1 MPAITSYSEPQ
12 LAAFVLGNGCL
23 GATAAALSWVGQSD
37 IQDAIDL
44 ALTAYGVAT
53 INLATDAAK
62 LRAAVTVEAWRL
74 VVNATAGYYRVSLD
88 GQSMDRQMVH
98 AHAVAMLAMA
108 EQVAGSLGVGSGTV
122 HIDRLESPGPYTYQT
137 DEALARFF

>member
-1 MPAITSYSEPQ
+1 MPAVTTYTEPT
-12 LAAFVLGNGCL
+12 LATWILGPGCL
-23 GATAAALSWVGQSD
+23 GATATALGWSGQSD
-37 IQDAIDL
+37 VQDAIDQAL
-44 ALTAYGVAT
+44 AAYGVAT
-53 INLATDAAK
+53 INLVTDATK
-62 LRAAVTVEAWRL
+62 LRAAAAVEAWRL